1 MHKKLLFLL
10 VTSLFISLQII
21 AQTTGTSSIRG
32 FVYDKVSGEP
42 SIGVPVLIKG
52 TNISSITD
60 INGYFTINRLAA
72 GNYVVIVKALGY
84 EDLEQEQVLK
94 AGELGT
100 LKLNLSKKSK
110 ELQGIEVSAAKEDQ
124 KTQTQVSVQRITLKD
139 IKKVPAVGG
148 DPDIAQYLQVLPG
161 VVFTGDQGGQL
172 YIRGGSP
179 VQNKVLLD
187 GMIIYNPFHSIGLF
201 SVFDADII
209 RNADVYTGG
218 FSANYGGRI
227 SSIMDIT
234 SRNGNNKRVSG
245 KISVNTFGSKLLFEA
260 PLKRQ
265 KDGSGFA
272 SILVS
277 AKTSYLDQSSKFLY
291 TYNFDDTKAKP
302 FNLGP
307 DTTKRGIPYS
317 FTDLYAKFSTQSGN
331 GSKFNLFGFSFN
343 DKVNYSAVTN
353 FNWKSYG
360 AGTDF
365 LVIPGGSSVLNGG
378 NVSYSD
384 YRINLTES
392 NLQNRSSRISGFNMA
407 LNFTQIKR
415 KSELKYGLEV
425 LGFGT
430 DFNYYNSINRLIQQK
445 ENTTEIAAYLKYR
458 INIGRLVLDPSFRF
472 HYYASLGNASPEPRL
487 SAKYNITD
495 WLRVKYAGG
504 LYSQNLISANS
515 DRDVV
520 NLFYGFL
527 SGSDNLPSTF
537 RGAEVKGKLQKAIHN
552 IFGFEVD
559 LGKRLSLN
567 IEGYL
572 KNFTQLSNLNRDK
585 LYDDTDPAFEDK
597 PDYQKKDFII
607 ETGKAY
613 GVDVLLKYDYKRL
626 YVWVAYSLSRVT
638 RSDEVRTNYSPF
650 FDRRHNINVVTSYTF
665 GKTLD
670 WEVDFRW
677 NLGSGFPTTPT
688 QGYFENLNL
697 SNGINSNYTTS
708 NGAVGI
714 IYGDLNTKR
723 LPWYHRL
730 DVSIKR
736 KFEFNNNVNMA
747 ITIGCTNV
755 CNRENIFYFDRVR
768 YRRVN
773 QLPILP
779 TLGITF
785 GF

>member
-365 LVIPGGSSVLNGG
+365 LVIPGGSSVLIGG
-378 NVSYSD
+378 NVSFSD

-755 CNRENIFYFDRVR
+755 YNRENIFYFDRVR